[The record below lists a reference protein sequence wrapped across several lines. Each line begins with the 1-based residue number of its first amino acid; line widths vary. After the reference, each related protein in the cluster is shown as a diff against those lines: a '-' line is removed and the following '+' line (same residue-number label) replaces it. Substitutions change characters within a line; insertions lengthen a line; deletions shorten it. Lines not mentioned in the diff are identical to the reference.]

1 MGKALDSSGF
11 SSWIGLLVTNSS
23 IQLNTYTLS
32 IIGGV
37 LGFLITFPAS
47 NTASAIVAAPLIAKI
62 AKAAGVNPV
71 APVITT
77 ALACSISSAI
87 PSTTPPM
94 AIIYGSG
101 KVNIKNMFKVGF
113 LADVTRLLI
122 LVTTEPILVQLFL
135 SLKGL

>member
-1 MGKALDSSGF
+1 M
-11 SSWIGLLVTNSS
+11 
-23 IQLNTYTLS
+23 
-32 IIGGV
+32 
-37 LGFLITFPAS
+37 
-47 NTASAIVAAPLIAKI
+47 AAPLIAKI

-87 PSTTPPM
+87 PSTTSPM

-101 KVNIKNMFKVGF
+101 KVNIKNMFKAGF